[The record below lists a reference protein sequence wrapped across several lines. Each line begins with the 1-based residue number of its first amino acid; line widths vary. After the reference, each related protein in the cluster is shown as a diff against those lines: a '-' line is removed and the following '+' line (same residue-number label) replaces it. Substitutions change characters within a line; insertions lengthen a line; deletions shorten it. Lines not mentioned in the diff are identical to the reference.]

1 MSCYISSN
9 ENRLYTAQESAYGQV
24 AAITAANRIAAIK
37 LSTKQELETAERR
50 DKTGSRTFPGFPA
63 GLRRR
68 TSFDLTTYMT
78 SWDNPSAGPPSYG
91 PLFRASLGGT
101 PLVFSGG
108 TAAAN
113 STQSA
118 LAFSAAHGLVPEQAV
133 SHGSEIR
140 FVAAVIDSLRVQLNA
155 PLSATPVL
163 GSPLGPTITYVPA
176 TDLPSVD
183 LFDYWIPSTAVQR
196 ILSGAAVD
204 TMQIEINGDYHQF
217 VFSGPAR
224 DLIDSVSFAAGD
236 GQLTTFPAEPA
247 TAPFNYSII
256 PGHLGQV
263 WLGSGPDRFFTVTSA
278 SVLLENHL
286 NLRVK
291 EFGSSLA
298 RCISPGKRTVQ
309 AKFELY
315 EQDDAMTKGLYQ
327 SAREQSPVE
336 VMFQLGQQAGQ
347 MFGVRMKSVIPQVP
361 EFDDSD
367 GRLQWKFANSQA
379 QGTVD
384 DEITVA
390 FG

>member
-9 ENRLYTAQESAYGQV
+9 ENRLYTAQENDYGQV
-24 AAITAANRIAAIK
+24 AVITAANRIAAIK

-101 PLVFSGG
+101 PLVFAGG
-108 TAAAN
+108 TAAD
-113 STQSA
+113 STQSI
-118 LAFSAAHGLVPEQAV
+118 LAFNAPHGLVPDQAV
-133 SHGSEIR
+133 SHGGEIR
-140 FVAAVIDSLRVQLNA
+140 FVAAIVDGQRVQLNA
-155 PLSATPVL
+155 PLSVTPIE
-163 GSPLGPTITYVPA
+163 GAILGPTITYVPA
-176 TDLPSVD
+176 TDLPSVS
-183 LFDYWIPSTAVQR
+183 LYDYWIPATAVQR
-196 ILSGAAVD
+196 ILCGAAVD
-204 TMQIEINGDYHQF
+204 KLKIELNGDFHQF
-217 VFSGPAR
+217 EFSGPAQ
-224 DLIDSVSFAAGD
+224 DLIDSASFSTGQ
-236 GQLTTFPAEPA
+236 GQLTDFPAEPA

-263 WLGSGPDRFFTVTSA
+263 WLGSGPDRFFTLTSA
-278 SVLLENHL
+278 SVSLENHL

-291 EFGSSLA
+291 EFGSSLP
-298 RCISPGKRTVQ
+298 RCVSPGKRTVL
-309 AKFELY
+309 AAFELY
-315 EQDDAMTKGLYQ
+315 EHDDQATKGLYQ
-327 SAREQSPVE
+327 AARQQSPVE

-361 EFDDSD
+361 DFDDSD